1 MNRQAVT
8 LKRYGSAATYTGMG
22 CLGEIAR
29 GGPGTVYLFDML
41 SDEHTNS
48 EKSREALC

>member
-8 LKRYGSAATYTGMG
+8 LRDMESVATYTGMG

-29 GGPGTVYLFDML
+29 GTGTVYLFDML
-41 SDEHTNS
+41 SNKHHTNS
-48 EKSREALC
+48 EE